1 MFSTPV
7 CGRRSALPRAG
18 MLRPANRGRVAS
30 SHVVSH
36 AIVFAGSTKYVR
48 QIRRRP
54 SRRSGPFRRTRR
66 SHRRRPSRRRPN
78 RWFCRWLVAIL
89 PAAQALSR
97 ISGMESS
104 GQAPGKFMHRQG
116 LCDRGMKKRAGG
128 LGGRHV
134 DSPRASANAGN
145 ASLLWIAGHIG
156 QRHRVVVILARARSR
171 TLRTIEAPG
180 HRHVLFEPL
189 FSPADGIASWPPASR
204 CSYFAQRFH
213 ARRLVFPLC
222 RVLVPW
228 RRIPPSIGSSC
239 EAPAPACEAPPPVP
253 LRKAR
258 RLFPSRHRPGLRPF
272 CPATLECGVQPLVS
286 LPAPP

>member
-128 LGGRHV
+128 LAV
-134 DSPRASANAGN
+134 
-145 ASLLWIAGHIG
+145 
-156 QRHRVVVILARARSR
+156 
-171 TLRTIEAPG
+171 
-180 HRHVLFEPL
+180 
-189 FSPADGIASWPPASR
+189 
-204 CSYFAQRFH
+204 
-213 ARRLVFPLC
+213 
-222 RVLVPW
+222 
-228 RRIPPSIGSSC
+228 
-239 EAPAPACEAPPPVP
+239 
-253 LRKAR
+253 
-258 RLFPSRHRPGLRPF
+258 
-272 CPATLECGVQPLVS
+272 ATLIRRGRAQMRATQACFGSPVISGRDTELLSFWPVQDHGP
-286 LPAPP
+286 